1 MQRSIRLRLT
11 VWYVTALAVTLLL
24 LGTAVFLLTRLAL
37 YHWLDETLEERAE
50 ALSEEVRLVGETPR
64 LNLPEHGHGAYE
76 GIADGYLILDG
87 RGRVVIAH
95 GLDAT
100 WCGQAHAVATA
111 LRGLPDVSTITAAG
125 EQW

>member
-50 ALSEEVRLVGETPR
+50 ALSEEVRLVGKTPR
-64 LNLPEHGHGAYE
+64 LDLPEHGHGVYE
-76 GIADGYLILDG
+76 GISDGFLILDG
-87 RGRVVIAH
+87 TGRVVIA
-95 GLDAT
+95 
-100 WCGQAHAVATA
+100 
-111 LRGLPDVSTITAAG
+111 RGLEATSFERAEAVLSALHGSPDVSTVSEG
-125 EQW
+125 D